1 MKLTASV
8 LLGLVLTGPRLP
20 GQTPVKPVIPTAAR
34 NESTAI
40 SDHEKNIEAYIF
52 LMRSD
57 LRREKSQ
64 VMSTVMQLDAAEA
77 AEFWPIYKDFETDL
91 AKVYDGVVALVKQY
105 TTSYG
110 NMTPAIADSL
120 ALKLLDLEQQRNDV
134 KRKYYQQFKAALDP
148 ITAARFLQVENQIER
163 LIDLQ
168 IAAELPV
175 VGRSEP

>member
-1 MKLTASV
+1 MKLTVSV
-8 LLGLVLTGPRLP
+8 LLGLVLVWSRLP
-20 GQTPVKPVIPTAAR
+20 AQTPVKPVSQPAAKS
-34 NESTAI
+34 ESAV

-57 LRREKSQ
+57 LRKEKSQ
-64 VMSTVMQLDAAEA
+64 VMSTVMQLDATDA
-77 AEFWPIYKDFETDL
+77 AMFWPIYKDFETDL
-91 AKVYDGVVALVKQY
+91 AKVYDGVVALLKQY
-105 TTSYG
+105 ATSYD

-120 ALKLLDLEQQRNDV
+120 ATKLLDLEQQRNDV

-163 LIDLQ
+163 VIDLQ

-175 VGRSEP
+175 VGRSQP